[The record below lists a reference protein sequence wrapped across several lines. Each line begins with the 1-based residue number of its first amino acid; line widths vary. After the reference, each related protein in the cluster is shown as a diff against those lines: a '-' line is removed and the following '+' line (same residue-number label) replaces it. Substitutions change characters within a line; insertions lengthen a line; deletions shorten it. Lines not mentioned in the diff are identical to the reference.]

1 MVLKKD
7 LKTATKLEADE
18 WDRESKARQL
28 RSEAEFKASMDKQ
41 ESARKA
47 VEKEQMAQM
56 AQMDK
61 MVSEQVL
68 NNRFQKLEIT
78 LETRL
83 KVLEALVHTKR

>member
-28 RSEAEFKASMDKQ
+28 RSDAEWKAQVDKQ

-47 VEKEQMAQM
+47 AEKEQLAQI
-56 AQMDK
+56 DK
-61 MVSEQVL
+61 MVTEQML
-68 NNRFQKLEIT
+68 NQRFQKLEIT
-78 LETRL
+78 LETRV
-83 KVLEALVHTKR
+83 KVLEALVHAKK